1 MTKYIQHHPIIKF
14 LILAVSITF
23 FTACNS
29 GKSEQELYKTCSAG
43 LVCIEHSFYYE
54 IRIGDAFILFST
66 STNKFY
72 NPAGKVDKAT
82 TYGTGALVSNDTILT
97 SRSVVTAPPL
107 NRQKIRDV
115 LLTDFKASVE
125 WLKLSVNINFSLSEY
140 AKLQQLNQ
148 AIKALETGKW
158 EIIPHS
164 EYRAKHMHPETHNQ
178 IFASVELLD
187 DSSDLPYAKL
197 HMYEDIP
204 DTYIFPLAAQ
214 ADHSNPVLKQIKK
227 LFEGEQELYII
238 GYEGVTDLNAQ
249 LPMPTMSTKFEDKSI
264 DELYI
269 PLPSGEAKGRNGN
282 LIINQE
288 GELVGII
295 NESQEGA
302 QGINL
307 EALDVNIT
315 QEEDKN

>member
-1 MTKYIQHHPIIKF
+1 MKDKLIIKAMF
-14 LILAVSITF
+14 LVVSMTIL
-23 FTACNS
+23 TACE
-29 GKSEQELYKTCSAG
+29 KSEKELYEICAPG

-54 IRIGDAFILFST
+54 IRMGSVSTLFSPL
-66 STNKFY
+66 TNRFY
-72 NPAGKVDKAT
+72 NPSETVDKAK

-97 SRSVVTAPPL
+97 SRNVVTVPPIDK
-107 NRQKIRDV
+107 QKLRDI
-115 LLTDFKASVE
+115 LLTNYKASRE
-125 WLKLSVNINFSLSEY
+125 WLKLSIDIEFSLSEY

-148 AIKALETGKW
+148 AIGALETGKW

-204 DTYIFPLAAQ
+204 DAYIFPLTAQ

-227 LFEGEQELYII
+227 LFEGKRELYVI

-249 LPMPTMSTKFEDKSI
+249 LPMPTMSSKFEDKSI
-264 DELYI
+264 NELYI

-282 LIINQE
+282 LIINQN
-288 GELVGII
+288 GEIAGII
-295 NESQEGA
+295 NESQDGV

-307 EALDVNIT
+307 RTL
-315 QEEDKN
+315 